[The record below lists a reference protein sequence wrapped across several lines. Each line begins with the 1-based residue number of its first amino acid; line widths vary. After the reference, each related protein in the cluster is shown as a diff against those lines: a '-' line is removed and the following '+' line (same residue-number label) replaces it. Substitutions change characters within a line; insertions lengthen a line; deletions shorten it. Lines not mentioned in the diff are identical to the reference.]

1 MSKKRRLGY
10 IGIAA
15 AAFIAIYS
23 AGAAVEMSEDEA
35 TKLKQEFMEQVEDI
49 DAIGIFLN
57 NFRIAAAM
65 FIPAFGILVGMISAY
80 STGMVFTALVITTP
94 QLVGIP
100 PLAILA
106 TPFGAMELFS
116 YGVAMSQSGILI
128 NAIIRKHNLR
138 SMIRPIVI
146 EFGIVAAVLLTSAFI
161 EFYMIQT
168 LGPEFEITQNV

>member
-1 MSKKRRLGY
+1 
-10 IGIAA
+10 
-15 AAFIAIYS
+15 
-23 AGAAVEMSEDEA
+23 
-35 TKLKQEFMEQVEDI
+35 
-49 DAIGIFLN
+49 
-57 NFRIAAAM
+57 M

-146 EFGIVAAVLLTSAFI
+146 EFGIVAVVLLTSAFI